1 MAPFNNSKKLQNMMK
16 TVKMAKTKKWQIH
29 VVQTGNNLLV
39 G

>member
-1 MAPFNNSKKLQNMMK
+1 
-16 TVKMAKTKKWQIH
+16 MAKNDENIKNGKSGKKWQIH